1 MGCNACYVGE
11 TARHFSGRVREHL
24 SSDKASHI
32 FEHLQNSEHCRILW
46 TTDCFHD
53 LDHASN
59 SFQLKI
65 KEAFSHSNRTTI
77 FESTIIPYKE
87 ETILIWQIMWW
98 LSFWAPYETIL
109 HKLTLQVLSIEK
121 RTRPVSTLAISMT
134 SISTSQERTV
144 FSIHKV
150 IPAIANERT
159 VTIHLVVCVLQCT

>member
-1 MGCNACYVGE
+1 MPVTSAKRPDIFPGAG
-11 TARHFSGRVREHL
+11 VREHL
-24 SSDKASHI
+24 SSDKTSHI
-32 FEHLQNSEHCRILW
+32 FKNLQSSQHCRIVW

-53 LDHASN
+53 LDHASS
-59 SFQLKI
+59 SFLFKI

-98 LSFWAPYETIL
+98 LSFWAPCETIL
-109 HKLTLQVLSIEK
+109 HKLTLQVMSIEK

-134 SISTSQERTV
+134 SISTSQERTI

-150 IPAIANERT
+150 IPAIAKERT
-159 VTIHLVVCVLQCT
+159 VTTDLVVFVLQYTV